1 MYASHVNVTLSF
13 HFFLFVLLCIFSVTV
28 ENVSSIRFDNLHVY
42 KQLHTCVYTHLNKYN
57 LCLIVISCLHS
68 TRLIHVCIIMYLCC
82 IQLYYVSLHT
92 VYTMNKSC
100 NCLYYY
106 DFVKCTLIQSCPLFP
121 FFYLIVNVIQ
131 TLSKYCHKKDSR
143 FINKN
148 NKHLCRILPILI
160 HICIYYLFGEYHNL
174 FQLFVTMCNFL

>member
-28 ENVSSIRFDNLHVY
+28 ENVSSIRFDNLHVC

-68 TRLIHVCIIMYLCC
+68 TCLIHLCIIMYLCC

-92 VYTMNKSC
+92 VSTMIKSC

-121 FFYLIVNVIQ
+121 FFYLIVNVVLKNVIQ
-131 TLSKYCHKKDSR
+131 TLSKYCHKNESR

-148 NKHLCRILPILI
+148 NKHLCRIPPLL
-160 HICIYYLFGEYHNL
+160 YLYL
-174 FQLFVTMCNFL
+174 LFVWRIS